1 MYPPVSQQMMIA
13 WTVTPLPVSDEGIE
27 PPVCRECE
35 VDLNVH
41 QPDEGRPEH
50 LLGTCPCCGAW
61 YLIELNSELTEA
73 FLIDMPNV
81 SLIHSAAAPT
91 RKKLIRKRLPRY
103 RQPSDERAVLT
114 HNDQVA

>member
-1 MYPPVSQQMMIA
+1 MMIA
-13 WTVTPLPVSDEGIE
+13 WTVTPLPVSDEGFE
-27 PPVCRECE
+27 PPECRECD

-41 QPDEGRPEH
+41 QPDEDRPEH

-61 YLIELNSELTEA
+61 YLIELNSERTEA

-81 SLIHSAAAPT
+81 SAIHSAPAPT

-103 RQPSDERAVLT
+103 RQPSDDRAALAR
-114 HNDQVA
+114 NDYVA